1 MDVEAGTS
9 SEPALDGRRLV
20 RRVVVEDQVDIEIGG
35 YGLVDLLEEA
45 PELETSMSP
54 VALAQVLASIRR
66 FCQYTLE
73 TQGKDWRTSD
83 SGH

>member
-1 MDVEAGTS
+1 VTATLESAPADATHWSTRDLAKRIDVSQFTVS
-9 SEPALDGRRLV
+9 
-20 RRVVVEDQVDIEIGG
+20 RVWRAFDLQPHRVETFRFSND
-35 YGLVDLLEEA
+35 
-45 PELETSMSP
+45 
-54 VALAQVLASIRR
+54 LASIRR